1 MKHVTGSVVA
11 SSAPHLVSSSSRLS
25 GLSRLQVPHLPA
37 PSPPGDLLCPRTT
50 SVRPPHTAP
59 GPPSGQSFRSL
70 ISDPFP
76 GLLPDFKVLKAR
88 RSLQHFIY
96 SQHKLVLASPLQENL
111 LLPTCLCI
119 ESPGHLTGTSESSL
133 TLAPPFLASSTIR
146 LLPCFLQPLSQTSP
160 LLTAHRFC
168 LPASSLSH
176 WFSR

>member
-1 MKHVTGSVVA
+1 METGPGSLTAPRPNPDLVTVPLTA
-11 SSAPHLVSSSSRLS
+11 HPPLRS
-25 GLSRLQVPHLPA
+25 GLLAAAGRRLQA
-37 PSPPGDLLCPRTT
+37 AYTRPR
-50 SVRPPHTAP
+50 A
-59 GPPSGQSFRSL
+59 
-70 ISDPFP
+70 DPFP